1 MIGSDVMPT
10 DARKITSDKLITGS
24 DNKCSFIVKPE
35 NLR

>member
-24 DNKCSFIVKPE
+24 HIRCSVIAKPDE
-35 NLR
+35 LR